1 MTSIIRW
8 DPLRE
13 VTGMRKMMDR
23 LFDESFAR
31 PFSTALADG
40 YGAGLPALDVY
51 QTDNEIVV
59 KAGLPGVKADEVQ
72 ISVANGV
79 LSIRGEVKEAK
90 DERQGTYH
98 LRERRYG
105 SFARSISLP
114 TDVDAD
120 KAHAEFDDGVLTL
133 TLPKSEQVKPKT
145 ITVKARK

>member
-8 DPLRE
+8 DPMRE
-13 VTGMRKMMDR
+13 MTGMREMMDR
-23 LFDESFAR
+23 LFDESFVR
-31 PFSTALADG
+31 PFSSALADG

-72 ISVANGV
+72 ISIANGV
-79 LSIRGEVKEAK
+79 LSIRGEVKDEK

-120 KAHAEFDDGVLTL
+120 KAHAEFEDGVLTL

-145 ITVKARK
+145 ISVKART

>member
-8 DPLRE
+8 DPMRE
-13 VTGMRKMMDR
+13 MTGVREMMDR

-59 KAGLPGVKADEVQ
+59 KAGLPGVKADDVQ

-79 LSIRGEVKEAK
+79 LSIRGEVKEEMV
-90 DERQGTYH
+90 ERKGTYH

>member
-1 MTSIIRW
+1 MTRIIRW

-13 VTGMRKMMDR
+13 MTGMRETMDR
-23 LFDESFAR
+23 LFDEAFAQ
-31 PFSTALADG
+31 PLSSALVDG
-40 YGAGLPALDVY
+40 YGAGPPALDVV

-59 KAGLPGVKADEVQ
+59 KATLPGVKAEGVE

-79 LSIRGEVKEAK
+79 LSIRGETREVKDDPQA
-90 DERQGTYH
+90 TYH
-98 LRERRYG
+98 RRERRYG

-120 KAHAEFDDGVLTL
+120 KAHAEFEDGVLTL

-145 ITVKARK
+145 IAVKARK

>member
-13 VTGMRKMMDR
+13 VTGTREMMDR

-51 QTDNEIVV
+51 QTENEIVV

-79 LSIRGEVKEAK
+79 LSFRGEVKEAK
-90 DERQGTYH
+90 TSARAPTICA
-98 LRERRYG
+98 
-105 SFARSISLP
+105 SAATAASPARSACRPMS
-114 TDVDAD
+114 
-120 KAHAEFDDGVLTL
+120 TL
-133 TLPKSEQVKPKT
+133 TKHTPSSMT
-145 ITVKARK
+145 AC